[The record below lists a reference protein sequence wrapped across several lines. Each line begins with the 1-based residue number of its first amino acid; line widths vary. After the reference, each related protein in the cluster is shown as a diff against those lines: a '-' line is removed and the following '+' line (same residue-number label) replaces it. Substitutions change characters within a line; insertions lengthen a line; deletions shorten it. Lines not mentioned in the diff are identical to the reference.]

1 MKILLVNKYHY
12 LKGGAETYYFTL
24 GKILEKAGH
33 TVIYFSMSSSENLPC
48 KQENYFVSHK
58 EYVNKTT
65 FIEKI
70 KAFNTLI
77 YSKEAYNKITKLIEN
92 EKPDLAILSNIHR
105 QLTTSIIDALYE
117 HKIKIY
123 WVVHDL
129 ILLCPNYTMLNN
141 KFEICEK
148 CCGGKYFN
156 CVKNKCVKN
165 SYLKSFLGY
174 REAKYNKKRNIV
186 KKIDLFITPS
196 NFYRD
201 KMIEY
206 GFEPNK
212 IKYIPNPIEITKN
225 ILINNDGSYCLY
237 FGRLSREKGI
247 KTLIR
252 ACLETDTEL
261 LILGKGPLE
270 NELKELVGKSGKT
283 NIKFGGFAS
292 GNALEKYIHDSK
304 IVALPSEWYENGP
317 YSAME
322 AMNLG
327 KPLLVSN
334 KGGLPELVDNNING
348 YIFNSYEELLKIL
361 ESLNK
366 NGIDPLMGFNSY
378 KKAFSMFNADDYVE
392 KIFTDFG
399 LDGVNE

>member
-24 GKILEKAGH
+24 GKLLEKAGH

-165 SYLKSFLGY
+165 SYLKSFLAY

-186 KKIDLFITPS
+186 KKIDLFIAPS

-212 IKYIPNPIEITKN
+212 IKYIPNPIEIGDY
-225 ILINNDGSYCLY
+225 IDSSNNKEDYYIY

-247 KTLIR
+247 KTLIN
-252 ACLETDTEL
+252 ACIKTNSKLI
-261 LILGKGPLE
+261 ILGTGPIE
-270 NELKELVGKSGKT
+270 KELKTYVANFASNLIV
-283 NIKFGGFAS
+283 FAGFAK
-292 GNALEKYIHDSK
+292 GNKLKSYILKSK
-304 IVALPSEWYENGP
+304 AVVLPSEWYENGP

-322 AMNLG
+322 AMALG
-327 KPLLVSN
+327 KPLIVRN
-334 KGGLPELVDNNING
+334 NGGLPELVDNGISG
-348 YIFNSYEELLKIL
+348 YIFNNFDELTSILTHINEIGVSTKMCMNSYLKAV
-361 ESLNK
+361 SL
-366 NGIDPLMGFNSY
+366 FNS
-378 KKAFSMFNADDYVE
+378 KDYL
-392 KIFTDFG
+392 KR
-399 LDGVNE
+399 LMLNN